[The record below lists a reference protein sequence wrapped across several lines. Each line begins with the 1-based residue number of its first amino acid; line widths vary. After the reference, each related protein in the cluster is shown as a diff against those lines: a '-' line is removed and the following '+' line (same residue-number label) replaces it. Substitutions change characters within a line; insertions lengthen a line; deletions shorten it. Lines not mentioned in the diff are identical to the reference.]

1 MTESTEFEWT
11 PEEAKA
17 ILQLETL
24 ASDWPQSLML
34 ISAAGSLVVVL
45 TADHCEDERIV
56 EDRAVDIHG
65 IPNDGGDPGMRPVT
79 EKRTRAGS

>member
-1 MTESTEFEWT
+1 MMTESTEFEWT

-17 ILQLETL
+17 IRGLEKL
-24 ASDWPQSLML
+24 AKEWPKSLML

-45 TADHCEDERIV
+45 TADHCEDERII

-65 IPNDGGDPGMRPVT
+65 IPNDGGDPGVRL
-79 EKRTRAGS
+79 